1 MGDISVQ
8 IYLLTSPVVYQ
19 KFYSNYN
26 FNGGIAANW
35 TRPVLNFTDSSDFQ
49 WTSNTTDISA
59 EFYTAIKF
67 GTTGTIN
74 VICYWDDYWTLYLD
88 NTQRTFWYSNTE
100 QQRTFSFDARADTYY
115 TLYAK
120 WAQGDS
126 GYGLVLS
133 AKDSNSIKVSISYS
147 LPVLTISSPFN
158 TTIVSEVWGDGF
170 KTGSEQWDDGNT
182 ADGDGWRSNWSQEFG
197 WTWSGGS
204 VAAKDTCQEI
214 WGDGRRFN
222 SNSTYWDDHNTN
234 IGDGCSSTWTVEAGW
249 SWSGGNSNSKDTW
262 QELWGDGKRFNSN
275 SIYWDDNNTASGDG
289 CNSVWFIETGW
300 ICFGGSASNKDTC
313 LEVWGDGKRFNS
325 NSTYWDD
332 GNIKNSDGCNSICFV
347 ETGYTWSGGNS
358 NNKDTWNEIWGDG
371 IRFNSNVTY
380 WDDNN
385 TASGDGWS
393 STWLIETGWICAG
406 GSLLLKDTWHEIW
419 GDGIRFNLNI
429 TYWDDNNIVNSDGCS
444 SSWIVETGWSCTGGS
459 SSSQDIW
466 REIWGDGKRFNSN
479 STYWDDENIKN
490 SDGCSSICIVETG
503 YTWSGGNSNN
513 KDTWNEIWGDG
524 IRFNSNQTYWDDG
537 NIVNRDGCTSNWSI
551 ETGWT
556 CSGGSSTTSDVCK
569 EVWGDGIKFNTN
581 STYWDDGNLVFG
593 DGWNSTCSVETNWQ
607 WLDGDSTH
615 KDQWSETIDQG
626 IYLWYLLIFITVVN

>member
-1 MGDISVQ
+1 MCYWYTFI
-8 IYLLTSPVVYQ
+8 
-19 KFYSNYN
+19 
-26 FNGGIAANW
+26 
-35 TRPVLNFTDSSDFQ
+35 FTVINVCSFCSDF
-49 WTSNTTDISA
+49 
-59 EFYTAIKF
+59 Y
-67 GTTGTIN
+67 
-74 VICYWDDYWTLYLD
+74 
-88 NTQRTFWYSNTE
+88 FW
-100 QQRTFSFDARADTYY
+100 F
-115 TLYAK
+115 
-120 WAQGDS
+120 
-126 GYGLVLS
+126 
-133 AKDSNSIKVSISYS
+133 NSS
-147 LPVLTISSPFN
+147 LCN

-490 SDGCSSICIVETG
+490 SDGCNSICFVETGYTWSGGNSNNKDTWNEIWGDGIRFNSNVTYWDDNNTASGDGWSSTWLIETGWICAGGSLLLKDTWHEIWGDGIRFNLNITYWDDNNIVNSDGCSSSWIVETGWSCTGGSSSSQDIWREIWGDGKRFNSNSTYWDDENIKNSDGCSSICIVETG

-569 EVWGDGIKFNTN
+569 EVWGDGIKFNTTTDYYIIAIISLN
-581 STYWDDGNLVFG
+581 YYKFN
-593 DGWNSTCSVETNWQ
+593 
-607 WLDGDSTH
+607 
-615 KDQWSETIDQG
+615 
-626 IYLWYLLIFITVVN
+626 IF